1 MNEIE
6 DVRAAVLRLESVRE
20 SGGPVL
26 VRIEV
31 RGEDGRV
38 IELIDFRVST
48 AVPAVTASVA

>member
-20 SGGPVL
+20 SAGPVL
-26 VRIEV
+26 VRVEV

-38 IELIDFRVST
+38 IELLDFRVST
-48 AVPAVTASVA
+48 PVAAVTASVA